1 MPESR
6 SLKSGDVLFVQGG
19 MPERIYLMGEG
30 EIEIL
35 SSPREYLGL
44 DDEIIIDKSVRVC
57 TLKGKVMLMGFSDL
71 LTSPYTKSIRAIS
84 PCKIVEYPLSPEG
97 FTGIAERDVPGSINM
112 LRQLF
117 NLFMQSQ
124 NQLKKAAALYT
135 RMCQVDDNLMILYHQ
150 LSSNN
155 GPERMNTNS
164 ETLYEAFSAGKG
176 VMPQQAGI
184 DFLVEDKGKILKK
197 NYSSKL
203 IYDVIGQEYLDIVK
217 GLLKANPQILV
228 HLFKG
233 DINMSVSM
241 FSVITGC
248 FNAVLENIHDIID
261 KINLKNDEFFNGE
274 GSWSAYL
281 AGKGGLQDWSL
292 SNRIQPDFSPNLK
305 KLFEKIDEIYTDL
318 CGKTLREKN
327 GFSDLITAAA
337 GVSAPVSSTA
347 EETQRGDYLQQDS
360 APVTAASV
368 ISTGLQKSIYQ
379 IFEFSMIEK
388 EFQNK
393 MLKLL
398 NDFKTMK
405 SPLNPEPE
413 GRKVRRFISQM
424 YWDLY
429 KQVYVRTKTE
439 SSVPKAVR
447 LMLNFGFLDDEML
460 EPFQVVELN
469 DLARIREKSSEIP
482 ILTEYEFLSRIYAG
496 DEEPSITEMGLSYEA
511 FLKEQDKYQKKD
523 KNANKRGG
531 DSDPNEENLNK
542 TLHEIEQRLASTAA
556 VCSGGTA
563 TAFPIL
569 TSEIMKGSFKGI
581 YQSKSS
587 IASVVKNI
595 RDIDFSLFY
604 RETVLKLDSAREII
618 KEEILPYIIILP
630 IYGTK
635 TLLWQEMTG
644 NNKRSRGRI
653 VVPAFFM
660 GDIEK
665 SLMHTFACYRWEL
678 SRSIKGAMWADP
690 IEGGITGEYFDYVNT
705 YKKNTKL
712 SQEAKEKIALR
723 FKSLRTNRDRFADD
737 YVMWVA
743 YEKEGIMKLNTVV
756 REMFFKHIPFNMDIR
771 EQLEGMPAF
780 SKYANRYKNVS
791 VRDIAAYER
800 KFKKYQDASGNYPP
814 EIAKFFE
821 FMKK

>member
-6 SLKSGDVLFVQGG
+6 FLKSGDVLFVQGG
-19 MPERIYLMGEG
+19 IPESIYVMGEG
-30 EIEIL
+30 ELEIL
-35 SSPREYLGL
+35 SAPREYIGL
-44 DDEIIIDKSVRVC
+44 DNEIIIDKSVRVC
-57 TLKGKVMLMGFSDL
+57 TVKGKAMLMGFSDL
-71 LTSPYTKSIRAIS
+71 LTSPFKKSIRAIVPS
-84 PCKIVEYPLSPEG
+84 KIVEYPLSPEG
-97 FTGIAERDVPGSINM
+97 FTGIAERDIPGSINM

-124 NQLKKAAALYT
+124 NQLKKATGVYV
-135 RMCQVDDNLMILYHQ
+135 RMCQIDDNLMLLYHH
-150 LSSNN
+150 LSSGN
-155 GPERMNTNS
+155 GSERLNTGS
-164 ETLYEAFSAGKG
+164 QHIYDAFTSGQGTTPAHF
-176 VMPQQAGI
+176 GI
-184 DFLVEDKGKILKK
+184 DFIIEDKGKLFRK
-197 NYSSKL
+197 NYSDKL
-203 IYDVIGQEYLDIVK
+203 VYDVISNEYLELVK
-217 GLLKANPQILV
+217 GLLKANSQILA

-233 DINMSVSM
+233 DVTMSASI

-248 FNAVLENIHDIID
+248 FNAVLENVHDVIER
-261 KINLKNDEFFNGE
+261 INGKVDDFFE
-274 GSWSAYL
+274 GQESWSSYL
-281 AGKGGLQDWSL
+281 ARKGGLRDWEASGRL
-292 SNRIQPDFSPNLK
+292 QPDFSVNLK
-305 KLFEKIDEIYTDL
+305 KLFEKINDLYTDISGESL
-318 CGKTLREKN
+318 SGKT
-327 GFSDLITAAA
+327 GFSELMNTTEIA
-337 GVSAPVSSTA
+337 GSLAPTPQQPVSEGIEKSN
-347 EETQRGDYLQQDS
+347 D
-360 APVTAASV
+360 APAAVSI

-393 MLKLL
+393 LLKLL

-405 SPLNPEPE
+405 NPFNTEAD
-413 GRKVRRFISQM
+413 GRKVRRFIAQM

-429 KQVYVRTKTE
+429 KQVFVRTKSE

-460 EPFQVVELN
+460 EPSQVMELN
-469 DLARIREKSSEIP
+469 DLARIRERSGNIP
-482 ILTEYEFLSRIYAG
+482 IVTEYEFLSRIYTG

-511 FLKEQDKYQKKD
+511 FLKEQDKYQRKD
-523 KNANKRGG
+523 KDSHNRRSG
-531 DSDPNEENLNK
+531 DSDDNEVNFNK

-569 TSEIMKGSFKGI
+569 TSEIIKVSMKNL
-581 YQSKSS
+581 YQSKS
-587 IASVVKNI
+587 ALNNI
-595 RDIDFSLFY
+595 IRHIMDIDFSLFY
-604 RETVLKLDSAREII
+604 RETILKLGSAREII
-618 KEEILPYIIILP
+618 QENILPYIIILP

-653 VVPAFFM
+653 VVPAFFL
-660 GDIEK
+660 GDLEK

-678 SRSIKGAMWADP
+678 TRSIKGAMWADP

-705 YKKNTKL
+705 YKKNSKL

-737 YVMWVA
+737 YVSWVA
-743 YEKEGIMKLNTVV
+743 YEKDGIMKLNNVV
-756 REMFFKHIPFNMDIR
+756 REMFFKHIPFKAEVR
-771 EQLEGMPAF
+771 EQLESMPAF

-791 VRDIAAYER
+791 ARDIAAYER
-800 KFKKYQDASGNYPP
+800 KFKKYQDETGKYPP
-814 EIAKFFE
+814 EIEKYFE

>member
-19 MPERIYLMGEG
+19 VPERIYLMDEG
-30 EIEIL
+30 EMEIL
-35 SSPREYLGL
+35 SSPREYIGL
-44 DDEIIIDKSVRVC
+44 DEGIIIDKSVRVC
-57 TLKGKVMLMGFSDL
+57 TIKGKAMLIGFSDN
-71 LTSPYTKSIRAIS
+71 LTSPFTRSLRAIG
-84 PCKIVEYPLSPEG
+84 PCKIIEYPLSSEG
-97 FTGIAERDVPGSINM
+97 FTGIAERDLPGSINM

-124 NQLKKAAALYT
+124 NQLKKAVSLYT

-164 ETLYEAFSAGKG
+164 HVLYDAFSSGNG

-184 DFLVEDKGKILKK
+184 DFVVEDKGRIFKK
-197 NYSSKL
+197 NYGNKL
-203 IYDVIGQEYLDIVK
+203 IYDVIGQEYIDLVK
-217 GLLKANPQILV
+217 SLLKANPQVLV

-233 DINMSVSM
+233 DANMSVSM

-261 KINLKNDEFFNGE
+261 KINVKADEFFSGE
-274 GSWSAYL
+274 GSWSVYL
-281 AGKGGLQDWSL
+281 ADKGGLQEWNISK
-292 SNRIQPDFSPNLK
+292 RIQPDFSSNLRK
-305 KLFEKIDEIYTDL
+305 VFEKIDELYTDL
-318 CGKTLREKN
+318 CGRSLKEKP
-327 GFSDLITAAA
+327 GFHELVTAAA
-337 GVSAPVSSTA
+337 GVTAPVQSAAA
-347 EETQRGDYLQQDS
+347 EVQSGDDSQQEA

-388 EFQNK
+388 EFQSK

-405 SPLNPEPE
+405 NPLNPEPE

-439 SSVPKAVR
+439 SSIPKPVR
-447 LMLNFGFLDDEML
+447 LMLNYGFLDDEML
-460 EPFQVVELN
+460 EPFQVIELN
-469 DLARIREKSSEIP
+469 DLARIRERAGDIP
-482 ILTEYEFLSRIYAG
+482 VLTEYEFLSRIYAG
-496 DEEPSITEMGLSYEA
+496 EEEPSITEMGLTYEA

-523 KNANKRGG
+523 KHADKRMGEP
-531 DSDPNEENLNK
+531 DPNEENLSK

-569 TSEIMKGSFKGI
+569 TSEIMKGSFKSI
-581 YQSKSS
+581 HQSKSS
-587 IASVVKNI
+587 ISSVVKSI
-595 RDIDFSLFY
+595 MDIDFSLFY
-604 RETVLKLDSAREII
+604 RETVLKLNSAREII
-618 KEEILPYIIILP
+618 KENILPYVIILP

-635 TLLWQEMTG
+635 TLLWQEMSG

-665 SLMHTFACYRWEL
+665 SLLHTFACYRWEL
-678 SRSIKGAMWADP
+678 NRSIKGAMWADP

-705 YKKNTKL
+705 FKKNTKL
-712 SQEAKEKIALR
+712 SQEAKEKIAIR

-743 YEKEGIMKLNTVV
+743 YEKEGIMKLNNVV
-756 REMFFKHIPFNMDIR
+756 REMFFKHIPFNKDIR

-780 SKYANRYKNVS
+780 TKYANRYKNVS
-791 VRDIAAYER
+791 ARDFAAYER

-814 EIAKFFE
+814 EIEKFFE